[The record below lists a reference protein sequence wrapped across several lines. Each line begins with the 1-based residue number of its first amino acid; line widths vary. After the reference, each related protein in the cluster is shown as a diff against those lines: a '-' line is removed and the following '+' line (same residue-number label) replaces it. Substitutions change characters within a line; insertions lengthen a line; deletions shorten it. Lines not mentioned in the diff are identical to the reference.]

1 MMGVENLSHNS
12 SNPGSGNLA
21 STAIIGMQMFLDNG
35 ENDEGGREGEPYF

>member
-21 STAIIGMQMFLDNG
+21 GSANIGMQLFMDVG
-35 ENDEGGREGEPYF
+35 ENDDGGREGEPYF